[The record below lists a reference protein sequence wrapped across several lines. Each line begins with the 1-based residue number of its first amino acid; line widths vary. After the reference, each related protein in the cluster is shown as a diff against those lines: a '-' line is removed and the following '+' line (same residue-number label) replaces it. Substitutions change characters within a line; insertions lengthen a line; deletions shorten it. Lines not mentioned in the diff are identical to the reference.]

1 MFLDPLL
8 DIFRGKAVTIP
19 PMDGALRPN
28 TRLDDAGLVATAS
41 APDSLAHDGT
51 SVIYAGGNALYRLGH
66 TDPLKTYAA
75 PITALAA
82 KPDGTLGVGLDSG
95 VVLLDGKEIPGF
107 TCPTALAFAG
117 DDLLVCNGS
126 AAVKPSNW
134 VTDLMQA
141 NSAGS
146 VWRVNAATGARQ
158 KLADGLAFPFGIVS
172 TGDAVVVSESWRHR
186 LLRIPM
192 TGGKPQ
198 PVLSRL
204 PAYPGRLTPISDG
217 YLLALFA
224 PLNRLVEFVLQER
237 DYRQDMMRDIDS
249 AHWIAPSLSASQ
261 SFLEPLQN
269 GGVRS
274 MGVHKPW
281 SPTRSYGLL
290 VRLDSTFRPVESFH
304 SRANG
309 HRHGIMSAVE
319 ADGRILAASKGG
331 NAILGLSAT
340 REEV

>member
-19 PMDGALRPN
+19 PMDGALKPN
-28 TRLDDAGLVATAS
+28 TRLDEAELVATAT

-51 SVIYAGGNALYRLGH
+51 SVIYAGGNSLYRLGH
-66 TDPLKTYAA
+66 SKALETYDA

-82 KPDGTLGVGLDSG
+82 RPDGTLAVGLDSG
-95 VVLLDGKEIPGF
+95 KLLLGDRDIPGF
-107 TCPTALAFAG
+107 TCPTSIAFAG
-117 DDLLVCNGS
+117 DDVLVCNGS
-126 AAVKPSNW
+126 ATVPASNW

-141 NSAGS
+141 NSSGS
-146 VWRVNAATGARQ
+146 VWRVNAASGARH

-172 TGDAVVVSESWRHR
+172 AGDSVVVSESWRHR

-192 TGGKPQ
+192 NGGRPQ

-204 PAYPGRLTPISDG
+204 PAYPCRLSPISDG

-237 DYRQDMMRDIDS
+237 DYRLDMMRDIDS
-249 AHWIAPSLSASQ
+249 AHWIAPTLSASQ

-269 GGVRS
+269 GGVKS

-281 SPTRSYGLL
+281 SPTRSYGLF
-290 VRLDSTFRPVESFH
+290 VRLDAGFRPVESFH

-309 HRHGIMSAVE
+309 HRHGIMSAIE
-319 ADGRILAASKGG
+319 ADGRFLAASKGG
-331 NAILGLSAT
+331 NAILSLAAT
-340 REEV
+340 TEAI